1 MVFWRSVFQTPLIC
15 LLQLCVRT
23 FELPMMLKNA
33 VSRGFEAQPINALTV
48 APHICVQREPRLC
61 AAACLICLCLHL
73 EFNVRLVSRFHI
85 AGVPSSVEVFVFF
98 SHPVKRSLHC
108 HADLCLIYIHDMQE
122 FAGANL
128 HKLAVS
134 VTERGK
140 AEDQREGEWM
150 N

>member
-1 MVFWRSVFQTPLIC
+1 MPLPWPRMFVFS
-15 LLQLCVRT
+15 
-23 FELPMMLKNA
+23 
-33 VSRGFEAQPINALTV
+33 VSRDFVL
-48 APHICVQREPRLC
+48 QRGSFV
-61 AAACLICLCLHL
+61 CLHL

-122 FAGANL
+122 FAGVNL

-134 VTERGK
+134 ATERGK
-140 AEDQREGEWM
+140 AEDQREGE
-150 N
+150 